1 MAIQPPRTAAS
12 TVIEADSPVRA
23 LESRAIR
30 GTYYI
35 AGAYG
40 LSMCIRLFSSV
51 VLSRIFLPQYFG
63 LMALITTVIVGLNLF
78 SHVGIQDSIIQNPR
92 GDEPDFLN
100 TAWTIQVIRGF
111 GIAMLSIPLAWPV
124 ARFYHNSEIVSLLPV
139 LGATCVI
146 AGFSSPGLLTLSRH
160 MGVGR
165 LSVLDLVGQIVQFV
179 VTLVWALLDHTIWA
193 LVGGRIASELV
204 RTFLSYRL
212 LPEQRAHFLLDPESL
227 RELFK
232 FGKWILVGTALTF
245 VAVQSD
251 RLILAKLVSFRL
263 LGVYGIAF
271 GLAALPHQIITQ
283 FCDRI
288 GFPFIARFSDRP
300 REEFRQ
306 VLLKYR
312 RIVLLAGGFL
322 IVGVISIGDGVI
334 GHLYTQPYWGAKWMI
349 GILTLGLWHKILYST
364 TLPAVLS
371 LQKSSYNAVAYLLYC
386 VALYTALPFGYR
398 VAGIVG
404 AVAAIAASDLPVYFV
419 TAYSASRE
427 GIATWRQDL
436 WLTIAFAAFLALVL
450 VARHAMG
457 FGWPFPA
464 LHASA

>member
-1 MAIQPPRTAAS
+1 MKT
-12 TVIEADSPVRA
+12 EAGSSPVATDEQNETLVRS

-30 GTYYI
+30 GTYFV

-40 LSMCIRLFSSV
+40 LSMCIRLLSSV

-78 SHVGIQDSIIQNPR
+78 SHVGIQDSIIQNRR
-92 GDEPDFLN
+92 GDEPTFLN
-100 TAWTIQVIRGF
+100 TAWTIQVIRGI
-111 GIAMLSIPLAWPV
+111 GIALLSIPLAWPV
-124 ARFYHNSEIVSLLPV
+124 ARFYHSPQIIALLPV
-139 LGATCVI
+139 LGVSCII

-165 LSVLDLVGQIVQFV
+165 LSALDLTGQTVQFV
-179 VTLVWALLDHTIWA
+179 VTLAWALIDHTIWA
-193 LVGGRIASELV
+193 LVGGRIACELV
-204 RTFLSYRL
+204 RTVLSYRL
-212 LPEQRAHFLLDPESL
+212 LPDRRPRFLLDRESL
-227 RELFK
+227 RELVL

-245 VAVQSD
+245 IAVQSD

-288 GFPFIARFSDRP
+288 GFPFIAKFADRP
-300 REEFRQ
+300 RREYREIF
-306 VLLKYR
+306 LKYR
-312 RIVLLAGGFL
+312 RLVLAVGGVL
-322 IVGVISIGDGVI
+322 IVGVITVGDAVI

-349 GILTLGLWHKILYST
+349 GILTLGLWHKMLYST

-371 LQKSSYNAVAYLLYC
+371 LQKSSYNAFAYLAYC
-386 VALYTALPFGYR
+386 VVLYATLPYGYHA
-398 VAGIVG
+398 AGMVG
-404 AVAAIAASDLPVYFV
+404 AVIAIAASDLPVYFV

-436 WLTIAFAAFLALVL
+436 WLTLAFFAVLALVL
-450 VARHAMG
+450 VGRNALG

-464 LHASA
+464 FHAAA